1 MSRSR
6 YLAAPATALLLAL
19 AAGPLPAQPPN
30 TLIDAI
36 GTLDYLHGPGSI
48 QVGSWVKYHIT
59 ARSKLGVTDDYTITV
74 LIAGEEHW
82 WGEDCFW
89 VETWTQPAGQPVIP
103 AATLMS
109 YAIFDDSLAVP
120 HTQLYQR
127 KTVAGTRDDGSPL
140 EQLFRRGNMAVKS
153 RTPVGKG
160 LTRKVDSLGTEVL
173 KTAKG
178 DLFCSKVRS
187 EQALGT
193 TGQSTDSSEYTETR
207 EVHVI
212 YWTPQVPI
220 THTAREEIELSHLRR
235 AWLTG
240 RSQESGPLRLL
251 DRSQGVVE
259 LVDFATSGLT
269 ALLVPEAR
277 RHSLAEQRAAQAKAA
292 AAGTPAPRAAA
303 KPKPAGKPK
312 PAAR

>member
-6 YLAAPATALLLAL
+6 NLAAPATALLLAL
-19 AAGPLPAQPPN
+19 TAGPVPAQPPN

-36 GTLDYLHGPGSI
+36 GTLDYLHGPESI
-48 QVGSWVKYHIT
+48 KVGSWVKYHIT
-59 ARSKLGVTDDYTITV
+59 AKSELGVTDDYTVTL

-89 VETWTQPAGQPVIP
+89 VETWAQTASGTLSP

-127 KTVAGTRDDGSPL
+127 KTIGGTQDDGSPL
-140 EQLFRRGNMAVKS
+140 EQLFRRGNLAVKS
-153 RTPVGKG
+153 RSPVGKG
-160 LTRKVDSLGTEVL
+160 LTRKADSLGTEVL

-178 DLFCSKVRS
+178 DFFCSKVRT
-187 EQALGT
+187 EQALGISA
-193 TGQSTDSSEYTETR
+193 QSADSSEYTETR
-207 EVHVI
+207 EVHLI
-212 YWTPQVPI
+212 YWTPQIPI
-220 THTAREEIELSHLRR
+220 THTAREEIELSHSRR

-240 RSQESGPLRLL
+240 RSQDSGPLRLL
-251 DRSQGVVE
+251 DRSQGVIE
-259 LVDFATSGLT
+259 LVDFGTSGLT
-269 ALLVPEAR
+269 ALMVPEER

-292 AAGTPAPRAAA
+292 AARTPGPRAAA

-312 PAAR
+312 PTVR